1 MRVNMNV
8 PDELIKRL
16 DEYSK
21 ANYLTRSAV
30 MCQAC
35 DQYLTAQEVKKLFKQ
50 MTETMKRLAEKTEI
64 DEQTKQE
71 MEDFTRL
78 AKMFSGSF

>member
-50 MTETMKRLAEKTEI
+50 MTETMKRLADKNEI

-78 AKMFSGSF
+78 AQMLAGSF